1 MFGIG
6 MQEIIVILVLAL
18 IVIGPKK
25 LPEVAKALG
34 KGYGEFRR
42 AFEDMR
48 TSINTDINADMRKA
62 DEKER
67 LEELNERI
75 PPPLQKKE
83 TQVPADPHADAG
95 SETGGDRDTTE
106 PPASESVAE
115 NGEEEPVDRA

>member
-48 TSINTDINADMRKA
+48 TSINADINSDTRQA

-67 LEELNERI
+67 LQELSERI
-75 PPPLQKKE
+75 PPPLQKKSRE
-83 TQVPADPHADAG
+83 NPDSPYDD
-95 SETGGDRDTTE
+95 TGGDPSSETAPSELPAHE
-106 PPASESVAE
+106 PVEEEV
-115 NGEEEPVDRA
+115 EEEPVDRA